1 MANCVNLVSAHT
13 WYLGRWAAYVA
24 GTLLVL
30 MRELGT
36 RFLDS
41 ISILVC
47 SHLAYI

>member
-1 MANCVNLVSAHT
+1 
-13 WYLGRWAAYVA
+13 VA

-41 ISILVC
+41 ISILVLP
-47 SHLAYI
+47 HLTYIRASKPVID